1 MDGHSQRVMVN
12 SSVFRLRLVTGSV
25 PQGSVLGPVH
35 FNIFFTDL
43 VSGIEH
49 ICSKFA
55 PLTKLNDAADRKGE
69 WDAIRRDMDKLEK
82 WAQKN
87 LMRLK
92 KKKKAKC
99 KVLQSGQGNCRFVYK
114 LGEHT
119 EKQPCR
125 EGLRGPGG

>member
-1 MDGHSQRVMVN
+1 MDGHSQRVMVS

-49 ICSKFA
+49 IRSKFA

-87 LMRLK
+87 LMRFK
-92 KKKKAKC
+92 KKKKKPSARC
-99 KVLQSGQGNCRFVYK
+99 CSRVRAIADLCINWENILRNSPA
-114 LGEHT
+114 
-119 EKQPCR
+119 EKD
-125 EGLRGPGG
+125 